1 MAKLSQDDQST
12 NYHGIL
18 FAYLTTNLIIMAHK
32 RLQGKK
38 ILITAGPTREPLDQ
52 VRYLANQS
60 TARIGILLAE
70 EFLQEGAQVFMVAG
84 PLCLNLH
91 HPNLVMVKVNT
102 GAEMYLACCRY
113 FEQVDAAIFTAAV
126 SDYKAAKV
134 CKGKYADDSIT
145 VKLVP
150 NIDIALE
157 FGKVK
162 SPSQISIG
170 FLQQVNSSIA
180 KAENKIAE
188 KNLDMVVLHSIED
201 FYAGSDERNR
211 ITIIKK
217 DLSQNSYPLIIIKKA
232 AGDVLR
238 EMSMVTSIAD
248 LTELEEQV
256 QGCEMMYR

>member
-1 MAKLSQDDQST
+1 MR
-12 NYHGIL
+12 
-18 FAYLTTNLIIMAHK
+18 FNLPITGHFICIFLATYTIIMAQK

-52 VRYLANQS
+52 VRYIANQS
-60 TARIGILLAE
+60 TGKIGIALTE
-70 EFLQEGAQVFMVAG
+70 EFLQQGAQVFLVAG
-84 PLCLNLH
+84 PLCINIY
-91 HPNLVMVKVNT
+91 HPKLVLVKVNT
-102 GAEMYLACCRY
+102 GSEMYLACCRY

-126 SDYKAAKV
+126 SDYKAAKI
-134 CKGKYADDSIT
+134 CTDKYTGDAIT

-150 NIDIALE
+150 NIDIAAE

-162 SPSQISIG
+162 SPSQISVG

-180 KAENKIAE
+180 KAENKIAD
-188 KNLDMVVLHSIED
+188 KNFDMVVLHSIED
-201 FYAGSDERNR
+201 FHAGSDERNR

-217 DLSQNSYPLIIIKKA
+217 DLTHNSYPLINIKKT

-238 EMSMVTSIAD
+238 EMSVVASIAD

-256 QGCEMMYR
+256 QGYEMMYR